1 MHILGMPCW
10 SKTEWRTNARRQRR
24 RWVSGASALDA
35 SYVCWYGHSRQLLRP
50 LWRRLAGA
58 GRDTPRRERDA
69 PSNSWPPWTNPPC
82 TQLCSGSGVTI
93 SPYPPH
99 RAPRERKREREGERG
114 GGRERAPARARE
126 TCIRN
131 GITCNPPPHLAAQNH
146 NIPPAAST
154 MRRTISSVKS
164 RHELPLP
171 SRWRMRER

>member
-1 MHILGMPCW
+1 MPCW

-50 LWRRLAGA
+50 LWRRLAA
-58 GRDTPRRERDA
+58 GRDGTPHVVRGMPRATRGRRGQTPHAHSSVQDLA
-69 PSNSWPPWTNPPC
+69 SPSPPTP
-82 TQLCSGSGVTI
+82 
-93 SPYPPH
+93 
-99 RAPRERKREREGERG
+99 RAPRERKREREGERE
-114 GGRERAPARARE
+114 RERAPARARE